1 MRTDEKKI
9 WQLFYIITIIF
20 IINSVYFLFF
30 FYYKGYLEEKEKAT
44 GWFLY

>member
-1 MRTDEKKI
+1 MRTDERKI

-20 IINSVYFLFF
+20 IINSVYFFF